1 MDLALADWLNLV
13 FRWLHLVAGIA
24 WIGTSF
30 YFIFLDLSLRKRRA
44 LPPGVG
50 GESWNV
56 HGGGFYLMQKYTV
69 APAEMPEELHWFKWE
84 AYTTFL
90 SGFALMAVIYYWS
103 ADTFLIDPDVADLSR
118 GEAIMISIGFLGG
131 GWIVYSLLC
140 YTPFLARRPILLSA
154 AVFAFIL
161 IFTVALT
168 DLFSPRAA
176 FVHVGA
182 IIGTIMVAN
191 VYFIIIPNQRVVVAD
206 LIAGRTPEAWLGD
219 EAKQRS
225 THNNYL
231 TLPVLVMMLV
241 AHYPMLYSTAHPW
254 LVVALVIIVGGVI
267 RDFFNRM
274 HAGQSGRALQWQWPA
289 SAVFMLILIGFVSYR
304 PDAVIAD
311 GDVPDEGEV
320 FAIVQTHCVACH
332 AVKTTHPDFKKAQK
346 GVMFDTL
353 ADIRKH
359 GDGILKQ
366 SVMSRAMPP
375 GNQTRMSA
383 EERELLGLW
392 IRAGMP

>member
-13 FRWLHLVAGIA
+13 FRWLHLIAGIA

-90 SGFALMAVIYYWS
+90 SGFALMAVIYYWG
-103 ADTFLIDPDVADLSR
+103 ADTFLIDPEVADLSR
-118 GEAIMISIGFLGG
+118 VEAIMTSIGFLWG

-140 YTPFLARRPILLSA
+140 YTPFLARRPVLLSL

-231 TLPVLVMMLV
+231 TLPVLLMMLV
-241 AHYPMLYSTAHPW
+241 SHYPMLFSTGHPW

-274 HAGQSGRALQWQWPA
+274 HAGESGRALQWQWPV

-332 AVKTTHPDFKKAQK
+332 AVKTTHPDFKQAQK

-383 EERELLGLW
+383 EEREALGLW